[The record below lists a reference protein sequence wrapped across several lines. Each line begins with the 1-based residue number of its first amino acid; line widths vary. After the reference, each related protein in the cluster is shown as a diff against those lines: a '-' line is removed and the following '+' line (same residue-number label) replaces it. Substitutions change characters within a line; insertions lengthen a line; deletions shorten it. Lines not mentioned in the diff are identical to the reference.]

1 MSAPQQ
7 GDPSSTA
14 FDLFDRWMT
23 NREAPAKAPEATP
36 PALDDIVI
44 ADTKASREAA
54 RARLEA
60 ARLEQEGPE
69 STPTTESL
77 APVLTPVDATPPPAP
92 VAAVETVPPIEE
104 PRVHAAPLETLTV
117 EAVTPEA
124 APAEAATPTLEPTTE
139 SPMVDALVVQPAAE
153 PAVPTEVRDT
163 LGVDQASVV
172 EASVAEP
179 APAGPAAVEPA
190 PSEQSWGV
198 GAEMPPFELPAY
210 RPPRTAA
217 VASEEASPASPAAPA
232 PSGGKRR
239 AAVATD
245 SAPVIA
251 APSEGRRRRQVEPD
265 AAPLVAANAAAET
278 STPTAAVIEPVETPT
293 AVEPVAE
300 AAPSVTTPPERS
312 WAETLAALA
321 QTETAAKEDPTPT
334 RAESDELWS
343 AGWGSTED
351 AASKQET
358 RESDTDAVESTEESD
373 DDARKGLNLK
383 LILNV
388 LAIVA
393 VLGAGAAGYFLF
405 KGSDWALR
413 PTAGLT
419 ALGTFLVSA
428 RFTA

>member
-36 PALDDIVI
+36 AALDDIVI

-60 ARLEQEGPE
+60 ARLEQEDLE
-69 STPTTESL
+69 STPTTESA
-77 APVLTPVDATPPPAP
+77 APVLTPVDSASP
-92 VAAVETVPPIEE
+92 
-104 PRVHAAPLETLTV
+104 
-117 EAVTPEA
+117 
-124 APAEAATPTLEPTTE
+124 EPTIE
-139 SPMVDALVVQPAAE
+139 SPAVDALVVQPAA
-153 PAVPTEVRDT
+153 
-163 LGVDQASVV
+163 QA
-172 EASVAEP
+172 AAAEQ
-179 APAGPAAVEPA
+179 A
-190 PSEQSWGV
+190 WGV

-210 RPPRTAA
+210 RPPHAAA
-217 VASEEASPASPAAPA
+217 VPSEDAAPSVPAA

-265 AAPLVAANAAAET
+265 AAPLVAAKAAAET
-278 STPTAAVIEPVETPT
+278 STPAAAVIEPVETPT
-293 AVEPVAE
+293 TVEPVAE
-300 AAPSVTTPPERS
+300 AAPSVATPPERS

-321 QTETAAKEDPTPT
+321 QTETVPKEGTTPPLV
-334 RAESDELWS
+334 ESDELRS
-343 AGWGSTED
+343 TGWGSTED
-351 AASKQET
+351 AASKQKA
-358 RESDTDAVESTEESD
+358 RKRDTNAAESTEESD
-373 DDARKGLNLK
+373 DDARKGLNLR

-428 RFTA
+428 RFTV